1 MTRPRVSVVLPFF
14 NAQQTLL
21 TAVDSILRQTLQ
33 DWELILFDDGST
45 DDSAGIAHD
54 LARRNPRLR
63 LITSEHVGIVE
74 ALTRTCAEARAQ
86 FVARMDADDVSHP
99 DRLERQLALTLSDPR
114 IGLCGT
120 LVRMVGK
127 QLGYGRRRYERWINS
142 LTTHESMERE
152 LFVECPIPH
161 PTFFMPRDAYLD
173 AGGYQD
179 HGWPEDYDLCMRM
192 FLLGRRFAKVDAP
205 LLDWTD
211 SPARL
216 SMVAPRYSPAQ
227 FRAIKRHYMFLTHLA
242 EGRPFCQWGAGEVG
256 KPWLT
261 EWTDRRPRYVIDVNP
276 RKIGRSIHGYKIVSP
291 ENIRAMG
298 RDFIV
303 IAVGAPGARNEIR
316 QWLARQAYT
325 EVKDF
330 IFVA

>member
-14 NAQQTLL
+14 NAQDTLQP
-21 TAVDSILRQTLQ
+21 AVQSILRQTLH

-45 DDSAGIAHD
+45 DDSARIANE
-54 LARRNPRLR
+54 LARPDPRLR
-63 LITSEHVGIVE
+63 VVTSAHVGIVQ
-74 ALTRTCAEARAQ
+74 ALAHACGDTRGE
-86 FVARMDADDVSHP
+86 FLARMDADDVSHP
-99 DRLERQLALTLSDPR
+99 DRLERQLAETASDPR

-120 LVRMVGK
+120 QVRMVGEK
-127 QLGYGRRRYERWINS
+127 IGYGRRRYERWINA

-161 PTFFMPRDAYLD
+161 PTFFMPRQAYLD

-192 FLLGRRFAKVDAP
+192 FLLGRRFAKVAAP
-205 LLDWTD
+205 LLDWTE

-227 FRAIKRHYMFLTHLA
+227 FRAVKRHYMFLTHLP
-242 EGRPFCQWGAGEVG
+242 EPRTFCQWGAGEVG
-256 KPWLT
+256 KRWLT
-261 EWTDRRPRYVIDVNP
+261 EWTDRRPCCVIDVNP
-276 RKIGRSIHGYKIVSP
+276 RKIGRKIHGYKIIAP
-291 ENIRAMG
+291 NEINTFRC
-298 RDFIV
+298 DFIV
-303 IAVGAPGARNEIR
+303 IAVGAPGARDEIR
-316 QWLARQAYT
+316 QWLVRQAYT

-330 IFVA
+330 IFLA

>member
-1 MTRPRVSVVLPFF
+1 MTCPRVSVALPFF
-14 NAQQTLL
+14 NAQQTLHA
-21 TAVDSILRQTLQ
+21 AVDSIMSQTFK

-45 DDSAGIAHD
+45 DNSAGIAHD
-54 LARRNPRLR
+54 LARRDPRLR
-63 LITSEHVGIVE
+63 VVTSPHVGIVE
-74 ALTRTCAEARAQ
+74 ALARACGEARGEYI
-86 FVARMDADDVSHP
+86 ARMDADDVSHP
-99 DRLERQLALTLSDPR
+99 DRLERQLAETVKDSR

-192 FLLGRRFAKVDAP
+192 FLMGRRFAKVTAT
-205 LLDWTD
+205 LLDWTE
-211 SPARL
+211 STARL
-216 SMVAPRYSPAQ
+216 SMVSPRYSPAQ
-227 FRAIKRHYMFLTHLA
+227 FRAIKRQYMFLTHLP
-242 EGRPFCQWGAGEVG
+242 EGRSFCQWGAGDVG
-256 KPWLT
+256 KRWLT
-261 EWTDRRPRYVIDVNP
+261 EWADRRPRCVIDVNP

-303 IAVGAPGARNEIR
+303 IAVGAPGARDEIR
-316 QWLARQAYT
+316 QWLVRQAYT